1 MISRRLW
8 QALIVPPAAHPLMH
22 VHVPSSSAAPLQ
34 RRRWRGL
41 LLIVLGVL
49 VIAGFQIAVGVSF
62 DLLTVALVVALS
74 AGTLFSLNFVG
85 AIADSLA
92 RARAGRAFD
101 VYSTLPPG
109 PFGAAW
115 LMALGQLHVDQIL
128 LRIYRGVQTLTRT
141 AIALVIILTPAYI
154 VILSYF
160 AQSAI
165 NMPSGADLVG
175 EILLNTITLL
185 VLARLVLFDFTR
197 SVVTAVLLALIVPAR
212 VRGQA
217 DAQVVA
223 VGSFIGTQFSIYI
236 ISAAALFLI
245 LPTALAPLSLSPLIA
260 ELLLLAPRALIFILV
275 REAVVVVLWRSLLNL
290 YEIPNAAIPSPGGL
304 QTTELDADP
313 PRAL

>member
-8 QALIVPPAAHPLMH
+8 QALIAPPAAHPLMH
-22 VHVPSSSAAPLQ
+22 IHVPVTSAAPSQ
-34 RRRWRGL
+34 RRRRRGL
-41 LLIVLGVL
+41 LLIGLGVV
-49 VIAGFQIAVGVSF
+49 VIAGFQIAVGISF
-62 DLLTVALVVALS
+62 DLLTIALVVALS

-85 AIADSLA
+85 TIADSLA

-115 LMALGQLHVDQIL
+115 LMALGQLHVDQML
-128 LRIYRGVQTLTRT
+128 LRIHRGILMLTRT

-154 VILSYF
+154 IILSYF
-160 AQSAI
+160 VQIAI
-165 NMPSGADLVG
+165 STPTYAELVG
-175 EILLNTITLL
+175 EILLDTITLL

-197 SVVTAVLLALIVPAR
+197 SVVTAVLLALLVSAR
-212 VRGQA
+212 ARGQA
-217 DAQVVA
+217 DAQVMA
-223 VGSFIGTQFSIYI
+223 VGSFIGTQFGIYV

-245 LPTALAPLSLSPLIA
+245 LPTALTPLELNPLIT
-260 ELLLLAPRALIFILV
+260 ELLLLAPRVLIFVLV

-290 YEIPNAAIPSPGGL
+290 YEIPHMTIPSPGGL